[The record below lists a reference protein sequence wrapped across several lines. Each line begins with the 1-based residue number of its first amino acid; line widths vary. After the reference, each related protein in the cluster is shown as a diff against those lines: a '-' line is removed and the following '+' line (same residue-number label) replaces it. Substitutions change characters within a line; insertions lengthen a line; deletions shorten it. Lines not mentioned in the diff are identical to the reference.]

1 MPRISRSVPLFRA
14 LLALV
19 LCLASLAC
27 AELPFGLGGQDVR
40 TMYVGPQLVDCMGS
54 GPRTCMLVKTH
65 PDAEWQL
72 FYDGIEGFTFEP
84 GFTYVLRVAVR
95 RIDNP
100 PADGSSLAYHLV
112 KVLEKRP
119 ETAQD

>member
-1 MPRISRSVPLFRA
+1 MPRISRSVPLFRTA
-14 LLALV
+14 LALV

-40 TMYVGPQLVDCMGS
+40 TMYVGPQLVDCVGS
-54 GPRTCMLVKTH
+54 GPQKCMLVKAR
-65 PDAEWQL
+65 PDAEWGL

-84 GFTYVLRVAVR
+84 GYTYVLRVAVR
-95 RIDNP
+95 RIENP
-100 PADGSSLAYHLV
+100 PADGSSRAYRLV
-112 KVLEKRP
+112 ELVEKKP